1 MVMIREQMM
10 YAWNMI
16 GWGVNS
22 FFVWIKVNDWLS
34 LEDVSEFAGTIVPIL
49 ALAWWCIKIFQT
61 LKRRRK

>member
-1 MVMIREQMM
+1 MIREQMM